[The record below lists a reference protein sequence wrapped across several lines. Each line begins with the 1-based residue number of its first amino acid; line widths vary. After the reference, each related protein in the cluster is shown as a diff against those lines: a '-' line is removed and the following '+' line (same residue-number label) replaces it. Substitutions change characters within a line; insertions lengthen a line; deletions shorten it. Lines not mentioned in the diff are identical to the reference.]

1 MDLDLGTPSR
11 DHIKF
16 PSVEKPTDCAKE
28 KVKKLAEKKIRTFDD
43 SYVDDPLQK
52 VAKFQEKFNA
62 KDSVKARRAGMKSSF
77 EQHVFEPE
85 RKKRKYVKETTQ
97 PEASSIS
104 AASGPKQSREAQEQE
119 PGPMSSHVTGKTP
132 WSSFPT
138 VDNEIEKR

>member
-16 PSVEKPTDCAKE
+16 PSVEKPTDCVKK
-28 KVKKLAEKKIRTFDD
+28 KVKQLVEKKRRTFDD
-43 SYVDDPLQK
+43 SNVDDTLQK
-52 VAKFQEKFNA
+52 AAKLQENFIV

-85 RKKRKYVKETTQ
+85 RKKRKYIKEAAQ

-104 AASGPKQSREAQEQE
+104 AANGPKQPRKVQEQE
-119 PGPMSSHVTGKTP
+119 PGPMSSP

-138 VDNEIEKR
+138 VDSEIENR